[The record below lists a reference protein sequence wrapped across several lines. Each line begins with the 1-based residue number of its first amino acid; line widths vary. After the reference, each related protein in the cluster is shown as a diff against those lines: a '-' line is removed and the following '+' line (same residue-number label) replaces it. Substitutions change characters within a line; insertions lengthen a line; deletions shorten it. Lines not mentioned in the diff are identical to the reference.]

1 MTLSSLHVPDVGH
14 VRVIARTELRRRLR
28 SILGSPRAIAFVV
41 AGLFGLVAAAAG
53 GVGAFFL
60 GRAAAGGGTIGA
72 GVDQVPLVPIV
83 RVVAASTFGFVAAIV
98 TFRVA
103 AGRSSIDAAPGVL
116 TTVPHRDVLA
126 GLVVTEAASTLAY
139 VGPLAAVVGVGVAL
153 GAGTPVPAVVAPA
166 LAVLLTG
173 VAAAVGFA
181 AGLAVRAVV
190 VRVPAVGRYRTVL
203 LILAGVGYAGLLAT
217 GRLATVTG
225 PAIDLLGATPVGWV
239 GDLLL
244 VAAGASLDPLAGLA
258 GLGAIVAAVPL
269 ALGVGVALAGRVWF
283 ADPVATGGDP
293 GSRTI
298 PDAEDGAEP
307 GTGWARPA
315 VDRPVWPFD
324 RTTGAVARTAWL
336 RARRAPVTLV
346 YVLYPLF
353 LLAAVASPSE
363 GSLLPLPSVLPLLV
377 ALSCAW
383 AAGSAFALNPLGG
396 EGAVLATTLTA
407 PVTGRQFLRGRVL
420 AGAVPGVPVAA
431 TLTLA
436 TGLFTD
442 LTVPVVVGVAVGA
455 AGLTLVS
462 GGVAAGVGVVFP
474 RFDAVSVL
482 RSREAV
488 LPSLAAFLFFSLAVV
503 ACGLPLVVAHP
514 APAGALG
521 GVLGVPSAGVVA
533 GGVVTSLAL
542 ATGLGT
548 AGYRFAVSRFD
559 GYTL

>member
-1 MTLSSLHVPDVGH
+1 VTLSAFRVPDVGH

-28 SILGSPRAIAFVV
+28 SVLGSPRAIAFVV
-41 AGLFGLVAAAAG
+41 AGLFGFVAAAAA

-60 GRAAAGGGTIGA
+60 GRAVAGGGTIG
-72 GVDQVPLVPIV
+72 GGPDQVPLVPIV
-83 RVVAASTFGFVAAIV
+83 RVVAAGTFGFVAAIV
-98 TFRVA
+98 SFRVA

-126 GLVVTEAASTLAY
+126 GLVVTEAASAFAY
-139 VGPLAAVVGVGVAL
+139 VGPLAAVVGVGAAL
-153 GAGTPVPAVVAPA
+153 GAGTPVPAIVAPA
-166 LAVLLTG
+166 VAGLLTG

-190 VRVPAVGRYRTVL
+190 VRVPTVGRYRTVL
-203 LILAGVGYAGLLAT
+203 LVLAGAAYAGLLAT
-217 GRLATVTG
+217 GRLAAVTG
-225 PAIDLLGATPVGWV
+225 PAIDVLGATPVGWV

-258 GLGAIVAAVPL
+258 GLGAIIVAVPL
-269 ALGVGVALAGRVWF
+269 ALGAGVALAGRVWF
-283 ADPVATGGDP
+283 ADPVPTGGDQA
-293 GSRTI
+293 SRTV
-298 PDAEDGAEP
+298 PDAGDEAEP
-307 GTGWARPA
+307 GLAWAGPT

-324 RTTGAVARTAWL
+324 RTTGAVARIAWL
-336 RARRAPVTLV
+336 RARRAPITLV

-363 GSLLPLPSVLPLLV
+363 GGLLPLPSVLPVLV

-396 EGAVLATTLTA
+396 EGAVLATTLTS
-407 PVTGRQFLRGRVL
+407 PVSGRQFLRGRVL
-420 AGAVPGVPVAA
+420 AGAVPGVPAAA

-436 TGLFTD
+436 TGLLTD
-442 LTVPVVVGVAVGA
+442 LAAPVVVGVAVGA
-455 AGLTLVS
+455 AGLTAVS

-488 LPSLAAFLFFSLAVV
+488 LPSLAAFLFFSLCVV
-503 ACGLPLVVAHP
+503 ACGLPLVAAHP
-514 APAGALG
+514 ALAGALG
-521 GVLGVPSAGVVA
+521 GVLGIPPAGVVA
-533 GGVVTSLAL
+533 GGTVASLAL